1 MQVLTI
7 CTFGK
12 LYSFERKKNVVPGN
26 EIKRIETEI
35 RNPYFFQKKSA
46 KEKKERMYWKRVKKK
61 NGVGFLN
68 KCPWGRFV
76 LGVGLSLVYVCPWGG
91 FVPGVGSS
99 WGGFVPGVRLSRGV
113 FVPGVG
119 LSLG

>member
-1 MQVLTI
+1 MYWKTNGVGFLSKCPWGTFVLGVGKTFFFKTHTKFHMQVLTI

-46 KEKKERMYWKRVKKK
+46 KEKKERMYWKRLKEKKM
-61 NGVGFLN
+61 G
-68 KCPWGRFV
+68 W
-76 LGVGLSLVYVCPWGG
+76 
-91 FVPGVGSS
+91 
-99 WGGFVPGVRLSRGV
+99 V
-113 FVPGVG
+113 F
-119 LSLG
+119 

>member
-46 KEKKERMYWKRVKKK
+46 KEKKERMYWKRLKEKK
-61 NGVGFLN
+61 
-68 KCPWGRFV
+68 
-76 LGVGLSLVYVCPWGG
+76 WGG
-91 FVPGVGSS
+91 FSE
-99 WGGFVPGVRLSRGV
+99 
-113 FVPGVG
+113 
-119 LSLG
+119 